1 MLNICRYVKSVNKYL
16 LINSRYLSISK
27 SDLVESSQ
35 NIQEILKTTKN
46 NESSTF
52 SIWLY
57 NSLNKIHSEY
67 PSTQIATST
76 KEIYQLNSSKFNSK
90 FIQLEDDR
98 KKQSG
103 DFKENNINEQLII
116 LLRYIRYLEI
126 SFIYRFITYDIDI
139 ALKEIL
145 NSIINLTKDQNNL
158 NKNSLSLI
166 SELTFFVYSLSSYNS
181 LSNVKSL
188 LSSTS
193 IVNYLTNSLYSII
206 LSDDQSS
213 SLLLVNQLCLALH
226 SIIEIPTS
234 SSSIDLWSSNLLKYL
249 YKQRSCSLSIIKYLI
264 LIQHSSPNQNST
276 EILSLLNEYLIEI
289 GIHQENFNSICQLL
303 ILISSYNYSHELF
316 QREICEKIQNYL
328 KKSNDKGRVLSDV
341 KLCSRLI
348 YYLCLNDPTNRFESR
363 STIVELSRKL
373 NDNIEKEKIFPQW
386 IVQAQHGMMLSN
398 IYNYRLLFAT
408 LQHKFFPLLF
418 RDLGVYTKS
427 IQRQLFDIHYALSID
442 RPSFDTP
449 LLNSEMLSFAK
460 KISDQYRTSIRTQQK
475 TYNRFLTDLKQE
487 FNQIYGENTCKIIN
501 TDENYPYILFD
512 FLEVNL
518 PDTDQL
524 RVIGINTKQRIAILP
539 ILNSML
545 IRQQRSDGS
554 SIRIFSAHTSMRYRL
569 IEKANYQVLPIFH
582 GEYLRAVRNNT
593 IQTLFETNLALKTI
607 PHQSELDKEDSID
620 L

>member
-35 NIQEILKTTKN
+35 NIQEILKTTKK
-46 NESSTF
+46 NESSSF
-52 SIWLY
+52 STWLY

-98 KKQSG
+98 KKQTG

-181 LSNVKSL
+181 LSNVKSI

-213 SLLLVNQLCLALH
+213 TLLLVNQLCLALH
-226 SIIEIPTS
+226 SIIEIPTSS

-289 GIHQENFNSICQLL
+289 GIHQDNFNSICQLL

-328 KKSNDKGRVLSDV
+328 KKSNLEGRVLSDV

-398 IYNYRLLFAT
+398 IYNYRLLFST

-460 KISDQYRTSIRTQQK
+460 KISDQYRTSIRAQQK
-475 TYNRFLTDLKQE
+475 TYNRFLNDLKQE

-569 IEKANYQVLPIFH
+569 IVKTNYQVLPIFH

-607 PHQSELDKEDSID
+607 PHQSDKEDTID
-620 L
+620 V